1 METNYTCNKN
11 TDSFMVTKMQELI
24 QEDEFFEKWWTESNL
39 GNIKG
44 KISHDFDHKKNWS
57 K

>member
-1 METNYTCNKN
+1 MN
-11 TDSFMVTKMQELI
+11 DKMQDLLTD
-24 QEDEFFEKWWTESNL
+24 DEFFENWWIDSEL
-39 GNIKG
+39 GNIRG